1 MKVTRFILKPSF
13 SRILTIMVFVI
24 FSITTSFS
32 QSTLVKGVVVD
43 SEGVSLPGVNIMI
56 KNSTNGT
63 STSIDGR
70 YALSGVNENDTI
82 QFSYLGYKPQMI
94 RVGHQSTI
102 DVILQESSMELD
114 EFQVVAFQKQ
124 KKESVIGSIN
134 TINPKELKVASSNL
148 TTALGGRM
156 AGIIS
161 YQTSGE
167 PGKDNA
173 KFFVRGVTTFG
184 YKSDPLILIDGLEV
198 TTEDLA
204 RIEPDNIE
212 SFSIMKDAT
221 ATSLYG
227 SRGANG
233 VILVMTKTGKKGKIK
248 VSARLETSISTP
260 TKINSFL
267 GGVDYMELYNQALR
281 TRQPNALLY
290 YSKDK
295 IEGTRKGIDTQ
306 IYPNVDWY
314 KELFNNHV
322 QNYKAN
328 VNMTGGGDVAQY
340 YLSVAYTNERGLLKV
355 DNMNN
360 FNNNINIQRYNIR
373 ANIDFT
379 LTKTTKAAIKLYT
392 LLDKYNGPIEDTEN
406 IFGMVMDANPVNF
419 PKYYE
424 KTDETQYLKHTLFG
438 NKGNGSY
445 PNPYAEMVK
454 GYKDRF
460 SATTQAQFQLEQD
473 LGFITKGLK
482 VRALASMNIYSI
494 NQNSRSFTPFYYGMR
509 EVETDAGINRNIYVI
524 SEGTE
529 SLNDPST
536 YNYTNSSMYFEAAVQ
551 YNRTFGDK
559 HDVGGLLVGMAKD
572 AQNTIQGTAL
582 STLPSRNLG
591 LSGRLTYGYDNR
603 YFIEG
608 NFGYNGSE
616 KFAKAH
622 RWGFFPSAG
631 LCWIVSNERFYS
643 EKLKSIL
650 SQLKLKATYGKVGND
665 AISDPSDRFF
675 YLSDVS
681 TNSGDYGFTFGTNSS
696 NYTNGYVVNRY
707 SNPEVGWEVATK
719 ANYGVELNLFD
730 KVLIQ
735 CDYFTEHRRS
745 IYMTREYIPSTM
757 GLTANISSNIG
768 EAKSWGVDG
777 SVDFNWVV
785 TRNWWL
791 TSRFNYTFA
800 RNKYVQNGEP
810 EYQYSYLS
818 RIGHPIN
825 QQWGYVAERLFIDQ
839 EDVNNSP
846 AQFGN
851 SSVNS
856 EYMPGDIKYV
866 DINKDGKID
875 ENDQVP
881 IGYPSVPEIIYG
893 FGISTGF
900 KDFDFSF
907 FFQGSGNSSFFIDPS
922 SIAPFI
928 DERNALQIIA
938 NNHWSENNPDPH
950 AFWPRLSTTTISNNQ
965 KNSTWWLRD
974 GRFLRLKSVEL
985 GYSLPTRI
993 YKSAAI
999 ESVRIYVSGTN
1010 LFCFSKFDMWDPEMG
1025 GYGLGYPTQRVYN
1038 IGLSVTF

>member
-1 MKVTRFILKPSF
+1 MKRTLLIPWILLIWIIPYMG
-13 SRILTIMVFVI
+13 ILA
-24 FSITTSFS
+24 
-32 QSTLVKGVVVD
+32 QSTLIKGLVVD
-43 SEGVSLPGVNIMI
+43 AEGLELPGVNVII
-56 KNSTNGT
+56 KNTTKGVM
-63 STSIDGR
+63 TSIDGK
-70 YALSGVNENDTI
+70 YAITGISENDSI
-82 QFSYLGYKPQMI
+82 QFSYLGYKTQVFRI
-94 RVGHQSTI
+94 GNRDVL
-102 DVILQESSMELD
+102 DVIMHEATTELA
-114 EFQVVAFQKQ
+114 EYQVVAFQKQ
-124 KKESVIGSIN
+124 KKESVIGSVN
-134 TINPKELKVASSNL
+134 TINPKELKIPSSNL

-156 AGIIS
+156 AGVIS

-173 KFFVRGVTTFG
+173 QFFIRGVTTFG

-221 ATSLYG
+221 ATALYG

-233 VILVMTKTGKKGKIK
+233 VILVVTKTGKKGKIK
-248 VSARLETSISTP
+248 VSARVETSVSTP
-260 TKINSFL
+260 TKTNKFL

-295 IEGTRKGIDTQ
+295 IEGTRRGLDSQ

-314 KELFNNHV
+314 NELFNDYV

-328 VNMTGGGDVAQY
+328 VNMTGGGDIAQY
-340 YLSVAYTNERGLLKV
+340 YLSVAYTNEKGLLKV

-360 FNNNINIQRYNIR
+360 FNNNIDIQRYNIR
-373 ANIDFT
+373 ANIDFN
-379 LTKTTKAAIKLYT
+379 LTKTTKAAVKFYT
-392 LLDKYNGPIEDTEN
+392 LLDKYNGPVTNTED
-406 IFGMVMDANPVNF
+406 IFYQVMQANPVNF

-424 KTDETQYLKHTLFG
+424 KTGDMQYLKHTLFG

-445 PNPYAEMVK
+445 PNPYADMVK

-460 SATTQAQFQLEQD
+460 SSTTQAQFQIEQD
-473 LGFITKGLK
+473 LSFITKGLNA
-482 VRALASMNIYSI
+482 RALASINTYSV
-494 NQNSRSFTPFYYGMR
+494 NENARSFSPFFYSMR
-509 EVETDAGINRNIYVI
+509 EVETEQGIDRALYVI

-529 SLNDPST
+529 SLNDPSV
-536 YNYTNSSMYFEAAVQ
+536 YNYTNSSSYFEAALQ
-551 YNRTFGDK
+551 YNRQFADK
-559 HDVGGLLVGMAKD
+559 HDIGGLIVATAKE
-572 AQNTIQGTAL
+572 ALNTISGNAL

-591 LSGRLTYGYDNR
+591 LSGRLTYGFDSR

-616 KFAKAH
+616 KFAKSH

-631 LCWIVSNERFYS
+631 LGWAVNNESFYPS
-643 EKLKSIL
+643 GLKNVMP
-650 SQLKLKATYGKVGND
+650 QLKFKATYGLVGND

-675 YLSDVS
+675 YLSDVN
-681 TNSGDYGFTFGTNSS
+681 TNTGDYGFNFGSVFN
-696 NYTNGYVVNRY
+696 NYTNGYVINRY
-707 SNPEVGWEVATK
+707 ANPEVGWEVATK
-719 ANYGVELNLFD
+719 ANYGVEIGLFD
-730 KVLIQ
+730 MINIQ
-735 CDYFTEHRRS
+735 CDYFTEHRRN
-745 IYMTREYIPSTM
+745 IYMGRDYIPESM
-757 GLTANISSNIG
+757 GLTTGISSNIG

-777 SVDFNWVV
+777 SLDFNWVIN
-785 TRNWWL
+785 RDWWL

-810 EYQYSYLS
+810 EYKYSYLS
-818 RIGHPIN
+818 RIGHSIN

-875 ENDQVP
+875 EDDQVP
-881 IGYPSVPEIIYG
+881 IGFPTVPEIVYG
-893 FGISTGF
+893 FGMSAGY
-900 KDFDFSF
+900 KNFDFSF
-907 FFQGSGNSSFFIDPS
+907 FFQGAGNSSFFIEPDN
-922 SIAPFI
+922 IAPFI
-928 DERNALQIIA
+928 NERNALKVIA
-938 NNHWSENNPDPH
+938 NNHWSDNNPDPH

-965 KNSTWWLRD
+965 KQSTWWLRD
-974 GRFLRLKSVEL
+974 GSYLRLKSVEF
-985 GYSLPTRI
+985 GYSLPTKI
-993 YKSAAI
+993 IKPAGM
-999 ESVRIYVSGTN
+999 ETVRVYFSGTN
-1010 LFCFSKFDMWDPEMG
+1010 LLCFSKFDMWDPEMG
-1025 GYGLGYPTQRVYN
+1025 GKGLGYPTQRVMN
-1038 IGLSVTF
+1038 IGLNVVF